1 MNKKEKLYEAIVK
14 RQLAEAKQDLTE
26 EQINEIIGALSGL
39 ANVGKNIGKKVTDK
53 AKEIGSK
60 VSDKAKEVGEKVS
73 GKAKEVSDKAKE
85 VYGKVV
91 DSVKQTAANV
101 TSEIKKQSADL
112 EAAYKKGV
120 EEGNKKEAEQ
130 LIKIWTAAVEKQK
143 EALTY
148 SIKKLNKYKEQVG
161 EEPIK
166 LTLDTRTSRME

>member
-1 MNKKEKLYEAIVK
+1 MGKKEKLYEAIVK

-60 VSDKAKEVGEKVS
+60 VSDKAKEVG
-73 GKAKEVSDKAKE
+73 DKAKE
-85 VYGKVV
+85 VYDKVA

-166 LTLDTRTSRME
+166 LTLDTRSSRME